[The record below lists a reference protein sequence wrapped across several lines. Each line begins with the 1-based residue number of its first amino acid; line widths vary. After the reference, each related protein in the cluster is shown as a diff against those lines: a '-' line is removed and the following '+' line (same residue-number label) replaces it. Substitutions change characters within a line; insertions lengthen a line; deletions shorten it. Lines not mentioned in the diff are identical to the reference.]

1 MKPPTL
7 ITAASLLIP
16 SVSAFGEMDGM
27 QGYHSYDPL
36 CAMAC
41 LRSIYSMML
50 DCSDGGQR
58 LGMIAMMTS
67 TTCWAEN
74 TPYLTTLAYCMS
86 VKCDRDIPQSKLE
99 TFWEN
104 EATGQKSAGIA
115 TVPAKWSYG
124 DALAHVNG
132 TPSVQLIATDTMLNT
147 TSFVAES
154 TYKAQ
159 YNVLYVTMNSG
170 TTLAHY
176 GLDAP
181 LLRYWNQC

>member
-1 MKPPTL
+1 MGTTATHIMKTL
-7 ITAASLLIP
+7 ALATAVSLLLHYAL
-16 SVSAFGEMDGM
+16 AFGEMEGM

-58 LGMIAMMTS
+58 LGMMGMMTS
-67 TTCWAEN
+67 TTCWAQN

-86 VKCDRDIPQSKLE
+86 VKCDEDTPRSKLE

-124 DALAHVNG
+124 DALAHVDG
-132 TPSVQLIATDTMLNT
+132 TPSVQLTATDTMLNT
-147 TSFVAES
+147 TSLVDES

-170 TTLAHY
+170 STLAHY
-176 GLDAP
+176 G
-181 LLRYWNQC
+181 